1 MARNFNQD
9 DIDRLKKNISILH
22 VTAGYGIEL
31 KPHGRS
37 DYIGRCPLPGHT
49 DEEPSFI
56 VTPGKNLWHCMGCDK
71 GGSVID
77 LVMELDGIDFRGAVQ
92 KLITSSGLVSL
103 GVSSSTTEKEKTAPR
118 HAEASTKAGK
128 TPSVSPERAAQL
140 LERSIN
146 VYEKNFANCP
156 DAVKYLE
163 QRGITDA
170 ALFTRHR
177 IGYSTGKLS
186 DILPDNGGIRD
197 DLKMIGVLLDSKH
210 ERFTDCLVF
219 PVLDVEGQITTLY
232 GRHLDTSEDS
242 VPSVVKSSRHFFLPG
257 RSTGIWNEA
266 IIKTYADIIIVES
279 AIDALSV
286 EVAGFPNVIAVQ
298 GTNGLK
304 DADIDTLKTCGVQ
317 KITLLLDGDEAGQ
330 KAALRLKET
339 FTQPKAGLSSFSCF
353 VVTLPDG
360 HDPNS
365 YLQAHGAE
373 SLAKMLSEA
382 EPAAPSQ
389 RAEATQV
396 PPTSNHSCESVS
408 IRGSD
413 SLTFT
418 WGLRKYH
425 IMGLEKGSRK
435 LRATV
440 RIEHA
445 GKLHVDTLDF
455 YSARSR
461 RMLAADLCRIFEESP
476 ETIEADITRLLQE
489 LEKAPVPGKDEQTD
503 RPVAPT
509 ITQRDRAE
517 AEEFGKA
524 SDLIDRILAG
534 CEILGLV
541 GETANKLLSYL
552 AAVSRK
558 MDDPLS
564 VLVLSSSGAGKT
576 ALQDTA
582 LSFVPPEDLVKLTS
596 LSGKALFY
604 KDRLALKHKVL
615 ALEEGDGAEEA
626 SYAIRNLISA
636 RELVI
641 ESTIKDLSTGR
652 LTTMEN
658 RVEGP
663 TSVFITTTDPETD
676 PETRSRFFVTSIDES
691 PEQTRAILDFQRKR
705 HTLEGLETNTQCDDI
720 LRVHRNFQRLLKP
733 LAVVNP
739 YADRLT
745 YADDRLQ
752 GRRDQPKYLNLIK
765 AVAFLRQ
772 MQKEIRYARRNGE
785 SVPYI
790 EVDLEDVRIANKLA
804 HEILGHSLD
813 ELSRPGRALL
823 LLLDEMVEKI
833 VERLKKESSTGGPGG
848 NPDHR
853 QNRTSITFSRRDIR
867 EFSGWAHTRVH
878 RYLKELIELEY
889 VIQESGRNGSM
900 CRYRLAYEG
909 QGKNGERFML
919 GLTDPEDLKDNGRPE

>member
-9 DIDRLKKNISILH
+9 DIDRLKKNVSILH

-77 LVMELDGIDFRGAVQ
+77 LVMELDGIDFKQAVD
-92 KLITSSGLVSL
+92 KLMTSTGLVQRCADIPAATK
-103 GVSSSTTEKEKTAPR
+103 TTPKTGP
-118 HAEASTKAGK
+118 KK
-128 TPSVSPERAAQL
+128 KQLSPERASQL
-140 LERSIN
+140 LERCIN

-170 ALFTRHR
+170 ALFSKHR
-177 IGYSTGKLS
+177 IGFSTGKLS

-197 DLKMIGVLLDSKH
+197 DLKTIGVLLDTKH
-210 ERFTDCLVF
+210 ERFTDSLVF
-219 PVLDVEGQITTLY
+219 SVLDVEGQITTLY
-232 GRHLDTSEDS
+232 GRYTGQGEKKHLY
-242 VPSVVKSSRHFFLPG
+242 LPG
-257 RSTGIWNEA
+257 RSTGIWNES

-286 EVAGFPNVIAVQ
+286 EVAGCPNVIAVQ

-304 DADIDTLKTCGVQ
+304 DTDIDTLKTCGVQ

-330 KAALRLKET
+330 KATKRLKE
-339 FTQPKAGLSSFSCF
+339 KLSSCFSCF
-353 VVTLPDG
+353 SVTLPDG

-373 SLAKMLSEA
+373 KLGELINTQTVRTEA
-382 EPAAPSQ
+382 GSAETHLRAGDQQEAARS
-389 RAEATQV
+389 
-396 PPTSNHSCESVS
+396 S
-408 IRGSD
+408 SD
-413 SLTFT
+413 GLVFT

-509 ITQRDRAE
+509 ITPRDRTE
-517 AEEFGKA
+517 AVEFGKA

-558 MDDPLS
+558 MDDPIS

-676 PETRSRFFVTSIDES
+676 PETRSRFFVTSID
-691 PEQTRAILDFQRKR
+691 
-705 HTLEGLETNTQCDDI
+705 C
-720 LRVHRNFQRLLKP
+720 
-733 LAVVNP
+733 
-739 YADRLT
+739 
-745 YADDRLQ
+745 
-752 GRRDQPKYLNLIK
+752 
-765 AVAFLRQ
+765 
-772 MQKEIRYARRNGE
+772 
-785 SVPYI
+785 
-790 EVDLEDVRIANKLA
+790 
-804 HEILGHSLD
+804 
-813 ELSRPGRALL
+813 GRARYSM
-823 LLLDEMVEKI
+823 DF
-833 VERLKKESSTGGPGG
+833 SSG
-848 NPDHR
+848 
-853 QNRTSITFSRRDIR
+853 
-867 EFSGWAHTRVH
+867 
-878 RYLKELIELEY
+878 
-889 VIQESGRNGSM
+889 
-900 CRYRLAYEG
+900 
-909 QGKNGERFML
+909 
-919 GLTDPEDLKDNGRPE
+919 